1 MTTKLEQVAR
11 AIWDAYRLNAA
22 YELKHLRSTTWEELC
37 EMANHPGAP
46 ERIKEMPGIG
56 RTEARAAIEAMKGP
70 TTEMKR
76 ALIIHR
82 GYDPDAKEETLDRL
96 GQLDIAT
103 MHVFISAYEAMIDAA
118 LEEK

>member
-11 AIWDAYRLNAA
+11 AIYERSKPSHHAGWDIFA
-22 YELKHLRSTTWEELC
+22 RSDGNRDH
-37 EMANHPGAP
+37 A
-46 ERIKEMPGIG
+46 ISV
-56 RTEARAAIEAMKGP
+56 ARAAIEAMRGP
-70 TTEMKR
+70 TTGMKR